1 MNRLLLT
8 AILMCLCHYGIMA
21 KGLNRHDREHLRQLC
36 ALNTMV
42 GTAPANTKT
51 AGLFGKGSEE
61 HGQTMPAVLSP
72 NGQNFWTPQTRE
84 SEAKCVSP
92 YYYTDSMLQGFRA
105 GRIEKPAKRHSRLA
119 KTILSL

>member
-1 MNRLLLT
+1 
-8 AILMCLCHYGIMA
+8 
-21 KGLNRHDREHLRQLC
+21 
-36 ALNTMV
+36 MV

-84 SEAKCVSP
+84 SERKCLAP
-92 YYYTDSMLQGFRA
+92 YYYTDTKLQGFRNSHWTS
-105 GRIEKPAKRHSRLA
+105 GS
-119 KTILSL
+119 

>member
-1 MNRLLLT
+1 
-8 AILMCLCHYGIMA
+8 
-21 KGLNRHDREHLRQLC
+21 
-36 ALNTMV
+36 MV

-84 SEAKCVSP
+84 SERKCLAP
-92 YYYTDSMLQGFRA
+92 YYYTDTKLQGFRNSHWTSGSCTQDYGSFTVA
-105 GRIEKPAKRHSRLA
+105 TL
-119 KTILSL
+119 T